1 MTPLG
6 SAGGPQE
13 RVRVVA
19 VKLAVGAVT
28 IPGATKGRIYF
39 KYQECV

>member
-19 VKLAVGAVT
+19 VGKAISIAGALPGT
-28 IPGATKGRIYF
+28 ISIDNMSYI
-39 KYQECV
+39 